1 MNYACINFN
10 NFITSNVNKG
20 LKMEQDIN
28 SNKGLVMKDNK
39 EIETMSVDEL
49 TEMKV
54 KEVLLYETE
63 VMTEQQ
69 NRTFM
74 AKERQAKIG
83 MTFVREKNQNKRI
96 ENGQALRV
104 IAMITN
110 EPKIREEYI
119 RKSMPKLLAAKK

>member
-1 MNYACINFN
+1 
-10 NFITSNVNKG
+10 
-20 LKMEQDIN
+20 
-28 SNKGLVMKDNK
+28 MKDNK

-69 NRTFM
+69 NRTFT
-74 AKERQAKIG
+74 AKEKQAKIG

-110 EPKIREEYI
+110 DPKIREEYI